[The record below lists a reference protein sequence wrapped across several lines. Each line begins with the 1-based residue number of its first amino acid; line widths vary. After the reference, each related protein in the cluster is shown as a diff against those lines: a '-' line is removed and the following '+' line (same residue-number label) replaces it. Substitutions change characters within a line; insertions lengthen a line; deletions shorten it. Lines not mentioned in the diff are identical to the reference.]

1 MTQDLGGDLDA
12 TSGQATK
19 DRRQELGRQ
28 VFFALHAIMRNARLH
43 DENNDAFTPVVQQL
57 RDALRELI
65 AADGAFSLKV
75 AGDGLY
81 VNRQIVRIE
90 AAAAPLAAFVRSELA
105 ARGIHGI
112 AASVAPELLELG
124 ALVRVFTA
132 AAAKR
137 PGERG
142 DPARPLSALSLLI
155 TAGAEAGLKE
165 ANDRTRLV
173 DAYSH
178 AVLFVGRYVE
188 LLRGGSQGIPI
199 WAASRVV
206 QNMVDLQRDAP
217 LRFLQL
223 ARTKGGG
230 VAYWGYHAANVAVL
244 AIAFGARLGFDKKRR
259 HDLGMSALFHDI
271 GMIALP
277 EDLLYKEADLDD
289 RDRLAVAAS
298 PLFTAR
304 AILRDREVH
313 PAALERA
320 RAAYE
325 CHVDPAKQPVGA
337 GGRVLAVCEAYDAL
351 TTARPWRTS
360 LSRREALLALEVDL
374 THKLDQKLLAHFV
387 EATRALG

>member
-28 VFFALHAIMRNARLH
+28 VFFALHAIIRNARLH
-43 DENNDAFTPVVQQL
+43 DENNDAFATVVGQL
-57 RDALRELI
+57 RAALQELI
-65 AADGAFSLKV
+65 ATDGAFTLKV
-75 AGDGLY
+75 ADDGLY

-90 AAAAPLAAFVRSELA
+90 AGAAPLAAFVRSELG

-112 AASVAPELLELG
+112 AASVAPELAELG

-132 AAAKR
+132 AGAKR

-155 TAGAEAGLKE
+155 SGGEAELKA
-165 ANDRTRLV
+165 ANDRTRMV

-188 LLRGGSQGIPI
+188 LLRGGSQAIPI

-230 VAYWGYHAANVAVL
+230 AAYWGYHAANVAVL

-259 HDLGMSALFHDI
+259 HDLGMSALFHDV
-271 GMIALP
+271 GMIGLP
-277 EDLLYKEADLDD
+277 EDLLYKESDLDE

-325 CHVDPAKQPVGA
+325 CHLDPAKQPVGA
-337 GGRVLAVCEAYDAL
+337 GGRLLAICEAYDAL

-360 LSRREALLALEVDL
+360 LSRREALLALERDV
-374 THKLDQKLLAHFV
+374 THKLDQKLLALFV
-387 EATRALG
+387 EATQALG